1 MTINFKDEIIIYN
14 TYSKEEY
21 DRSNILVWLM
31 RIIYKAYHIEYL
43 IIDKINQLSNNKIL
57 SDCDGNYSVRIYSI
71 NNKIWYLDNSPERL
85 LKLLDMSNL
94 KRDFIDL
101 FDYFVKKNIKDENI
115 GMIEFHFYMFNIKIE
130 NILRIDDEK
139 YDI

>member
-21 DRSNILVWLM
+21 DRSNISAWLM
-31 RIIYKAYHIEYL
+31 RVIYKAYHIEYL

-57 SDCDGNYSVRIYSI
+57 SDCDGNYTVRIFSI

-85 LKLLDMSNL
+85 LKLLEISNL
-94 KRDFIDL
+94 KRKFIDL
-101 FDYFVKKNIKDENI
+101 FDYFVEKNIKDEDI
-115 GMIEFHFYMFNIKIE
+115 GMVEFHFYMFNIKIE
-130 NILRIDDEK
+130 NILRTDDEE

>member
-21 DRSNILVWLM
+21 DRSNISFWLM
-31 RIIYKAYHIEYL
+31 RVIYKAYHTEYL

-57 SDCDGNYSVRIYSI
+57 SDCDGNYTVQIFSI
-71 NNKIWYLDNSPERL
+71 NNKLWYLDNSPERL
-85 LKLLDMSNL
+85 LKLLNMSNL
-94 KRDFIDL
+94 DRKFIDL
-101 FDYFVKKNIKDENI
+101 FDYFVEKNIKDEDI

-130 NILRIDDEK
+130 NILRTDDEE